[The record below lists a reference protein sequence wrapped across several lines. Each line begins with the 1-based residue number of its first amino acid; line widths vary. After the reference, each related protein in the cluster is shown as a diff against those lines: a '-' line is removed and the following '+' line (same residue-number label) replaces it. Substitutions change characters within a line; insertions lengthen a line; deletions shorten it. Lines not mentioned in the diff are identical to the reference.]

1 MPQKQNDKLENGPC
15 AEAFSR
21 IKECGKAQGIDQ
33 RNHKVQYTHDQMT
46 HSNAFFVLDLPYMR
60 TSLKT
65 AKVRSLSWRN

>member
-33 RNHKVQYTHDQMT
+33 RNHKQKLEACPGETDALIKCMNKHPL
-46 HSNAFFVLDLPYMR
+46 HFH
-60 TSLKT
+60 K
-65 AKVRSLSWRN
+65 